1 MKTSIFLLYSTEN
14 TFADPDYSVARFG
27 TDLQLLKHN
36 TNNDTLSAQIFDY
49 EISCYPNP
57 FNPTTTIKY
66 QLPKAGH
73 TILKIYNELGREIKT
88 LVNQYQTKGKYEE
101 VFNASDLASGVY
113 YYSLTSEDYY
123 KSGKLLLIK

>member
-27 TDLQLLKHN
+27 TTLEKSN
-36 TNNDTLSAQIFDY
+36 ANNDTLSTKTSNY

-57 FNPTTTIKY
+57 FNPTATIKY
-66 QLPKAGH
+66 QLPKAGY
-73 TILKIYNELGREIKT
+73 TILKIYNELGKEIKT

-101 VFNASDLASGVY
+101 VFNASYLASGVY
-113 YYSLTSEDYY
+113 YYSLTSGNYY

>member
-1 MKTSIFLLYSTEN
+1 MKTLIFLLYSIEN

-27 TDLQLLKHN
+27 ATLEKSN
-36 TNNDTLSAQIFDY
+36 ANNDTLSAQIFDY

-101 VFNASDLASGVY
+101 VFNASHLASGVY
-113 YYSLTSEDYY
+113 YYFLNSGDYY